1 MNEWTDAELE
11 LAVANYMEML
21 AIEVAGDNYVK
32 ADFRRKLESQI
43 NRTRTSIEYRHQN
56 ISSVLA
62 TLDMPYIRGY
72 KPMKNVG
79 TNVRDRLI
87 QILKKLGH
95 ISADAVTDID
105 ESPTTDLDS
114 LENTV
119 QKLRIRGFKSPPKG
133 QPNPLR
139 TQCTSERIPRDPA
152 VKAWVL
158 ETAKGDCEMCKLPG
172 PFVTVD
178 GENFLEVHHVRW
190 LSQNG
195 SDTITNA
202 VALCPNCHREA
213 HYGSDPKEFIRIL
226 LERVNRIKLE
236 EIGDGSD

>member
-1 MNEWTDAELE
+1 MDEWTDTELE
-11 LAVANYMEML
+11 LAIANYLKML
-21 AIEVAGDNYVK
+21 SLEVAGKNFVK
-32 ADFRRKLESQI
+32 ADFRRELESQI

-79 TNVRDRLI
+79 TGVRDRLI
-87 QILKKLGH
+87 HILKNIGH
-95 ISADAVTDID
+95 IPVDAVTDID
-105 ESPTTDLDS
+105 ESPTTDLDA

-119 QKLRIRGFKSPPKG
+119 RKLRIRGFKTPPKG
-133 QPNPLR
+133 QPKPVR
-139 TQCTSERIPRDPA
+139 DRCVSERILRDPA

-172 PFVTVD
+172 PFVTAD
-178 GENFLEVHHVRW
+178 GDSFLEVHHVRW
-190 LSQNG
+190 LSQRG

-213 HYGSDPKEFIRIL
+213 HYGADPEEFIRIL
-226 LERVNRIKLE
+226 MERVNRIKLE
-236 EIGDGSD
+236 EIADDSD